1 MSQHEAGYL
10 SQQALEKVI
19 QSVGKHK
26 GVYGAVLCDTD
37 GLPLQSSLPPEETE
51 KVSAHV
57 ASLVGKV
64 RIISKEISQE
74 IARSIR
80 LELQVGD
87 VEIIPDF
94 DSEIIIVALVK
105 RESTKMTLSSTG
117 S

>member
-1 MSQHEAGYL
+1 MSQQGAGYL

-19 QSVGKHK
+19 ESVGKHK

-37 GLPLQSSLPPEETE
+37 GLPLQSSLPSEDTE
-51 KVSAHV
+51 NVAANV

-64 RIISKEISQE
+64 KYISKEISKE
-74 IARSIR
+74 VARSIR
-80 LELQVGD
+80 LELEVGD

-105 RESTKMTLSSTG
+105 REGGPTTLK
-117 S
+117 